1 VVRDAVERLLQA
13 PREMQALSL
22 VCVCVCCAAWRVD
35 RVPAPRNPAERAPL
49 CAEVD
54 PRDRGEAVGE
64 GLACTCQRSAVAC
77 EAQGA
82 AGTIPRWWCF
92 KGIAPSASDDPRP
105 VADRRGGSWAAAT
118 LVRVAEA
125 EEHG

>member
-77 EAQGA
+77 EAQGWESA
-82 AGTIPRWWCF
+82 RQLIRKLMRG
-92 KGIAPSASDDPRP
+92 KGQMLCQATQ
-105 VADRRGGSWAAAT
+105 GSGLA
-118 LVRVAEA
+118 
-125 EEHG
+125 